1 MRRIEKDIRKLLI
14 RGKIEN
20 NEDYELF
27 KKYCENNSE
36 NGLIIRLTDTG
47 YAKIEKDNTNQEIL
61 FFENGE
67 DASQYDFFYEYTIPK
82 LTDKQK
88 ESIDIVVDLLERR
101 IKWLEENA
109 EYADFEIQCNKDAIA
124 IVTDLI
130 ENELYGIPFIKE

>member
-20 NEDYELF
+20 NADYELF

-36 NGLIIRLTDTG
+36 NGLIIMLTDTG
-47 YAKIEKDNTNQEIL
+47 YAKIKNNNTNQEIL

-67 DASQYDFFYEYTIPK
+67 DASQYDFFYDYTIPK

-88 ESIDIVVDLLERR
+88 ESIDVVVDLLERR

-109 EYADFEIQCNKDAIA
+109 EYANFEIEQQKNSIA
-124 IVTDLI
+124 TVLDLLDS
-130 ENELYGIPFIKE
+130 ELYGIPFIKE